1 MTDRRGARFDNL
13 VRWIRSIRV
22 WLLVAGI
29 ASIAYSQYL
38 METRVPL
45 ADPNPAADQW
55 NIAYKLEIVNYE
67 NVVTALPYFF
77 GGALLCALF
86 GLPKAWKKPLEEG
99 TRLEVRGEAAGWKSQ
114 LPKVIIGLALFAFL
128 LFRLSR
134 HQYEP
139 IHPFLWMIALGLF
152 THAFWKLDDRARNS
166 PPLGFQTADLFW
178 LTVLLI
184 LGFGICAFAL
194 SDIPVFIVPDEGS
207 FWETARAIAQRELHP
222 PIFDSGVYTFPVAS
236 SIFQGWVL
244 RLFGADLWG
253 WRFSS
258 VIPAVLTVIPLYL
271 LAKLWFGRVTA
282 VAAGVLMLA
291 NPYFIAFARLGYN
304 NSQALF
310 PVTLGM
316 YFFAVAARKGSLF
329 YLWLAGLTAGFGFY
343 TYFSAWLGMVTLTFG
358 LLALWATKTVNLKRM
373 LLMLGV
379 LWAAWTVVFAPRI
392 AYTASGPLTE
402 GLVYKI
408 VESGFINA
416 FYGRAYYDETALTA
430 TNPLIQLGDDHT
442 IFYEPGIYGELL
454 YRGTVRTFFA
464 MFNPF
469 IVHEH
474 FLNSGLAGVIT
485 PIFFL
490 IGLVLSLR
498 RLRQL
503 RFALPLIWLTG
514 GMLFLSI
521 LNTFPPR
528 HTHMVSI
535 IPGLA
540 LVSAIGLTAAAES
553 LAESALTRFPR
564 LKSLVQT
571 ILVAAVTLTAIHFGF
586 HRYFTR
592 MPVDYPASFE
602 DIASWLAWRT
612 EEPVDLVYLGEAQV
626 PHRVEYLVKSKMV
639 PHNYKTALISEFS
652 PQTDLDPNRPTL
664 IFVDSPNAADF
675 PLKDLPLPG
684 LGEPAAYKYRDEYI
698 IGFATTNTDIDLT
711 PKVGMDAGLDSLRTA
726 PVRYILFTLTAFL
739 IILAVILL
747 LKTTAFL
754 QKEFLLE
761 IGRPP
766 AKTDSNPDNGKAE
779 FNFHLRIRIPPRR
792 RTPR

>member
-1 MTDRRGARFDNL
+1 MS
-13 VRWIRSIRV
+13 VRV
-22 WLLVAGI
+22 WLLIAGI
-29 ASIAYSQYL
+29 ASIVYSQYL

-45 ADPNPAADQW
+45 ADPNPAAETW
-55 NIAYKLEIVNYE
+55 NVVHKLEIVNYE

-77 GGALLCALF
+77 GGAFLCALF
-86 GLPKAWKKPLEEG
+86 GLPTAWKKPLEERS
-99 TRLEVRGEAAGWKSQ
+99 RLEVRGEAADWKSQ
-114 LPKVIIGLALFAFL
+114 FPKVIIGLALIAFL
-128 LFRLSR
+128 LLRLSG

-139 IHPFLWMIALGLF
+139 IHPILWLVAIGLF
-152 THAFWKLDDRARNS
+152 THAIWKLDSNARS
-166 PPLGFQTADLFW
+166 GASLGIDTADLFW

-244 RLFGADLWG
+244 RLFGVDLWG

-258 VIPAVLTVIPLYL
+258 VIAAVLTVIPLYL
-271 LAKLWFGRVTA
+271 LTRLWFGRAAAVTA
-282 VAAGVLMLA
+282 CVMIVA
-291 NPYFIAFARLGYN
+291 NPYFLAFSRMGYN
-304 NSQALF
+304 NSQALL
-310 PVTLGM
+310 PVTLAVL
-316 YFFAVAARKGSLF
+316 FFAVAARKGSLF

-343 TYFSAWLGMVTLTFG
+343 TYFSAWLGMVTLTLG
-358 LLALWATKTVNLKRM
+358 ILALWAAKTVNLKRM
-373 LLMLGV
+373 LVMLGV
-379 LWAAWTVVFAPRI
+379 LWAAWTVVFGPRL

-408 VESGFINA
+408 VESGFVNA
-416 FYGRAYYDETALTA
+416 FYGRAYYDESALSAA
-430 TNPLIQLGDDHT
+430 TPLIQLGEDHT

-454 YRGTVRTFFA
+454 YRSTVRTFLA
-464 MFNPF
+464 MFNPY

-474 FLNSGLAGVIT
+474 FLNSGLSGVIS
-485 PIFFL
+485 PVFFL

-498 RLRQL
+498 KVKQL
-503 RFALPLIWLTG
+503 RFALPLLWLTG

-528 HTHMVSI
+528 HTHLVSI
-535 IPGLA
+535 IPSLA
-540 LVSAIGLTAAAES
+540 LIAAIGLTAAAES
-553 LAESALTRFPR
+553 LTELIFSNRPR
-564 LKSLVQT
+564 LRTFAQT
-571 ILVAAVTLTAIHFGF
+571 TLFTATALAVIYFGF

-592 MPVDYPASFE
+592 MPVDYPAAFE

-664 IFVDSPNAADF
+664 LFVDSPNAADF
-675 PLKDLPLPG
+675 PLGDLSLPG
-684 LGEPAAYKYRDEYI
+684 FSQPAVYKYRDEYI
-698 IGFATTNTDIDLT
+698 IGFATTNADLDLS
-711 PKVGMDAGLDSLRTA
+711 PKVGTDAGLDSLTTA

-747 LKTTAFL
+747 LKTTAFS

-761 IGRPP
+761 IGQPP
-766 AKTDSNPDNGKAE
+766 SNTSNADNGKPE